1 MEQAITTWRAAPFLR
16 GMRAIVTAG
25 AGGIGRR
32 IADLLIEQGCAVA
45 VCDISDE
52 ALEDFRAT
60 HGQSGARAIPADVS
74 SERDVERLFA
84 EAIGALG
91 GLDILVNNAGIAGQ
105 TGRVEEQAPDEWRR
119 CLDVTLTGSYLCARK
134 AVPSIREAGGGSI
147 VNISSVAGRFG
158 YAYRTPYSSAKYGI
172 IGLTESLAKELG
184 PASIRV
190 NAVLPGIVEGPRIQ
204 RVIAARAE
212 QTGVSIEE
220 MTREYL
226 SKVSM
231 RRMVTQDDVANM
243 VAFLVSPMAAM
254 VSGQSIA
261 VCGNVETL

>member
-1 MEQAITTWRAAPFLR
+1 MVQTVSHWRTAPYLE
-16 GMRAIVTAG
+16 GKRAIVTAG

-45 VCDISDE
+45 VCDISDA
-52 ALEDFRAT
+52 ALKDFRAS
-60 HGQSGARAIPADVS
+60 HSESLAFSADVS
-74 SERDVERLFA
+74 SETDMERFFL
-84 EAIGALG
+84 EANRVLG

-105 TGRVEEQAPDEWRR
+105 TGRVEEQAPEEWRR
-119 CLDVTLTGSYLCARK
+119 CLDVTLTGSYLCARS
-134 AVPSIREAGGGSI
+134 AVPLIRDSGGGSI

-158 YAYRTPYSSAKYGI
+158 YAYRTPYASAKYGI

-184 PASIRV
+184 PDNIRV
-190 NAVLPGIVEGPRIQ
+190 NAVLPGIVEGPRIES
-204 RVIAARAE
+204 VIATRAE
-212 QTGVSIEE
+212 QTGVSTEE
-220 MTREYL
+220 MTRQYL

-231 RRMVTQDDVANM
+231 RRMVKQDDVANM

>member
-1 MEQAITTWRAAPFLR
+1 MEKALNHWRTAPFLK
-16 GMRAIVTAG
+16 GKRAIVTAG
-25 AGGIGRR
+25 AGGIGRS
-32 IADLLIEQGCAVA
+32 IADLLIAQGCAVA
-45 VCDISDE
+45 VCDISDA
-52 ALEDFRAT
+52 ALENFRAT
-60 HGQSGARAIPADVS
+60 HPGSTGITADVA
-74 SERDVERLFA
+74 SENDVERFFS
-84 EAIGALG
+84 EAVGALG

-105 TGRVEEQAPDEWRR
+105 TGRVEDQDPEKWRR
-119 CLDVTLTGSYLCARK
+119 CLDVTLTGSYLCARS
-134 AVPSIREAGGGSI
+134 AVPTIRNAGGGSI
-147 VNISSVAGRFG
+147 INISSVAGRFG

-184 PASIRV
+184 PDNIRV

-204 RVIAARAE
+204 HVIAARAE
-212 QTGVSIEE
+212 QTGVSAEE

-231 RRMVTQDDVANM
+231 RRMVTQDDVANT
-243 VAFLVSPMAAM
+243 VAFLVSPMAGM